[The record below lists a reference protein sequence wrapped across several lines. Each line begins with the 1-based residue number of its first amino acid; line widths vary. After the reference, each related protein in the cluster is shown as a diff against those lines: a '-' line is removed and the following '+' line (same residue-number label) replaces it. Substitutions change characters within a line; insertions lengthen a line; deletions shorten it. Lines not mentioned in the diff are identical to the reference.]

1 MATQSITN
9 VALLGRSVE
18 TRSSNST
25 EKVAVQRQ
33 TVAVEVTAVETHE
46 VDVELSQEALE
57 KVVSQLNAYIQN
69 TQRDVDFSVDDAT
82 GRVVV
87 RVIDSVSE
95 EVIRQI
101 PSEEMLA
108 ISRHL
113 IESLETDQRDPTY
126 RYSITLIQTPT
137 YQISNMINLSA

>member
-9 VALLGRSVE
+9 VALLASSVDNNR
-18 TRSSNST
+18 TGSSNST
-25 EKVAVQRQ
+25 SKAAAQRQ
-33 TVAVEVTAVETHE
+33 SFAVEVAEVETKE

-69 TQRDVDFSVDDAT
+69 TQRDMDFSVDDAT

-87 RVIDSVSE
+87 RVVDSATE

-113 IESLETDQRDPTY
+113 LESLESEQPKGF
-126 RYSITLIQTPT
+126 LIE
-137 YQISNMINLSA
+137 LKA

>member
-9 VALLGRSVE
+9 VALLASSVE
-18 TRSSNST
+18 TNRSGSSNST
-25 EKVAVQRQ
+25 GKVAAQRQ
-33 TVAVEVTAVETHE
+33 TVAVEVTEVETQE
-46 VDVELSQEALE
+46 VEMELSQEALE

-87 RVIDSVSE
+87 RVVDSTTE

-113 IESLETDQRDPTY
+113 LESLESEQPKGF
-126 RYSITLIQTPT
+126 LIE
-137 YQISNMINLSA
+137 LKA

>member
-9 VALLGRSVE
+9 VALLASSVE
-18 TRSSNST
+18 TNRSASSNST
-25 EKVAVQRQ
+25 EKVAAQRQ
-33 TVAVEVTAVETHE
+33 TVAVEVTAVETQE
-46 VDVELSQEALE
+46 VEMELSQEALE

-87 RVIDSVSE
+87 RVVDSVSE

-113 IESLETDQRDPTY
+113 VESLETEQPKGF
-126 RYSITLIQTPT
+126 LIE
-137 YQISNMINLSA
+137 LKA

>member
-9 VALLGRSVE
+9 VALLASSVDNNR
-18 TRSSNST
+18 TGSSNST
-25 EKVAVQRQ
+25 SKVAAQRQ
-33 TVAVEVTAVETHE
+33 SFAVEVAEVETKE

-69 TQRDVDFSVDDAT
+69 TQRDMDFSVDDAT

-87 RVIDSVSE
+87 RVVDSTTE

-113 IESLETDQRDPTY
+113 VESLETEEPKGF
-126 RYSITLIQTPT
+126 LIE
-137 YQISNMINLSA
+137 LKA

>member
-9 VALLGRSVE
+9 VALLVSSVE
-18 TRSSNST
+18 NNRSSNST
-25 EKVAVQRQ
+25 GKVAAQRQ
-33 TVAVEVTAVETHE
+33 SFAVEVAKVETQE
-46 VDVELSQEALE
+46 VDMELSQEALE

-69 TQRDVDFSVDDAT
+69 TQRDMDFSVDDST

-87 RVIDSVSE
+87 KVIDSQSE

-113 IESLETDQRDPTY
+113 LESLESEQPKGF
-126 RYSITLIQTPT
+126 LIE
-137 YQISNMINLSA
+137 LKA

>member
-9 VALLGRSVE
+9 VALLAGSVE
-18 TRSSNST
+18 NNRTSTSNST
-25 EKVAVQRQ
+25 GKVAAQRQ
-33 TVAVEVTAVETHE
+33 TVAVEVAEVETQE
-46 VDVELSQEALE
+46 VDVELSQKALE

-69 TQRDVDFSVDDAT
+69 TQRDMDFSVDGST

-87 RVIDSVSE
+87 KVIDSESE
-95 EVIRQI
+95 QVIRQI

-113 IESLETDQRDPTY
+113 VESLETEQPKGF
-126 RYSITLIQTPT
+126 LIE
-137 YQISNMINLSA
+137 LKA

>member
-9 VALLGRSVE
+9 VATLGREVE
-18 TRSSNST
+18 TRSSNSA

-33 TVAVEVTAVETHE
+33 SFAVEVAEVETQK
-46 VDVELSQEALE
+46 VDVELSQQGLE

-69 TQRDVDFSVDDAT
+69 TQRDVDFSVDNST

-87 RVIDSVSE
+87 RVIDSESE

-113 IESLETDQRDPTY
+113 LESLETEQPKGF
-126 RYSITLIQTPT
+126 LIE
-137 YQISNMINLSA
+137 LKA

>member
-9 VALLGRSVE
+9 VAVLGRTVE
-18 TRSSNST
+18 NSRSGSST
-25 EKVAVQRQ
+25 EKVAAQRQ
-33 TVAVEVTAVETHE
+33 TFAVEVAEVETQE
-46 VDVELSQEALE
+46 VDVELSQKALE

-87 RVIDSVSE
+87 KVIDSESE

-113 IESLETDQRDPTY
+113 IESLETEQPKGF
-126 RYSITLIQTPT
+126 LIE
-137 YQISNMINLSA
+137 LKA

>member
-9 VALLGRSVE
+9 VASLATRVE
-18 TRSSNST
+18 TNRTGSGNAT
-25 EKVAVQRQ
+25 EKPVAQRQ
-33 TVAVEVTAVETHE
+33 SFAVEVQEVETHE

-69 TQRDVDFSVDDAT
+69 TQRDVDFSVDDST

-87 RVIDSVSE
+87 RVVDSVSE

-113 IESLETDQRDPTY
+113 VESLETEQPKGF
-126 RYSITLIQTPT
+126 LIE
-137 YQISNMINLSA
+137 LKA

>member
-9 VALLGRSVE
+9 VALLASSVE
-18 TRSSNST
+18 TNRSSSNST
-25 EKVAVQRQ
+25 GKVAAQRQ
-33 TVAVEVTAVETHE
+33 TVAVEVTEVETQE
-46 VDVELSQEALE
+46 VEMELSQEALE

-113 IESLETDQRDPTY
+113 IESLETDQPKGF
-126 RYSITLIQTPT
+126 LIE
-137 YQISNMINLSA
+137 LKA

>member
-9 VALLGRSVE
+9 VALLASRVDNNRSS
-18 TRSSNST
+18 SSNSA
-25 EKVAVQRQ
+25 EKVTAQRQ
-33 TVAVEVTAVETHE
+33 TIAVEVAEVEAQE

-69 TQRDVDFSVDDAT
+69 TQRDVDFSVDDST

-87 RVIDSVSE
+87 RVVDSVSE

-113 IESLETDQRDPTY
+113 VESLETEQPKGF
-126 RYSITLIQTPT
+126 LIE
-137 YQISNMINLSA
+137 LKA

>member
-9 VALLGRSVE
+9 VAVLGRTVE
-18 TRSSNST
+18 SSRSSNT
-25 EKVAVQRQ
+25 AEKVAAQRQ
-33 TVAVEVTAVETHE
+33 TSAVEVTEVETQE

-69 TQRDVDFSVDDAT
+69 TQRDVDFSVDDST

-87 RVIDSVSE
+87 KVIDSQSE

-113 IESLETDQRDPTY
+113 VESLETEQPKGF
-126 RYSITLIQTPT
+126 LIE
-137 YQISNMINLSA
+137 LKA

>member
-9 VALLGRSVE
+9 VALLASTVE
-18 TRSSNST
+18 RNRSSNST

-33 TVAVEVTAVETHE
+33 TFAVEVTEVEAHE
-46 VDVELSQEALE
+46 VEVELSQEALE

-69 TQRDVDFSVDDAT
+69 SQRDMNFSVDEVT

-87 RVIDSVSE
+87 KVIDSTTE

-113 IESLETDQRDPTY
+113 LESLESEQPKGF
-126 RYSITLIQTPT
+126 LIE
-137 YQISNMINLSA
+137 LKA

>member
-9 VALLGRSVE
+9 VALLGSTTVDSS
-18 TRSSNST
+18 RSSNST
-25 EKVAVQRQ
+25 GKVAAQRQ
-33 TVAVEVTAVETHE
+33 TVAVEVAEVETQE

-87 RVIDSVSE
+87 KVIDSESE

-113 IESLETDQRDPTY
+113 VESLETEQPKGF
-126 RYSITLIQTPT
+126 LIE
-137 YQISNMINLSA
+137 LKA

>member
-9 VALLGRSVE
+9 VALLASSVE
-18 TRSSNST
+18 TNRTSSNST
-25 EKVAVQRQ
+25 GKVAAQRQ
-33 TVAVEVTAVETHE
+33 TVAVEVTAVETQE
-46 VDVELSQEALE
+46 VEMELSQEALE

-87 RVIDSVSE
+87 RVIDSESE

-113 IESLETDQRDPTY
+113 IESLETEQPKGF
-126 RYSITLIQTPT
+126 LIE
-137 YQISNMINLSA
+137 LKA

>member
-9 VALLGRSVE
+9 VALLASTVENNRSS
-18 TRSSNST
+18 SSNST

-33 TVAVEVTAVETHE
+33 SFAVDVAEVETQD

-87 RVIDSVSE
+87 RVIDSESE

-113 IESLETDQRDPTY
+113 VESLETEQPKGF
-126 RYSITLIQTPT
+126 LIE
-137 YQISNMINLSA
+137 LKA

>member
-9 VALLGRSVE
+9 VALLGRTVE
-18 TRSSNST
+18 NNRSSSSNTT
-25 EKVAVQRQ
+25 EKVAAQRQ
-33 TVAVEVTAVETHE
+33 SFAVEVTEVETQE

-69 TQRDVDFSVDDAT
+69 TQRDVDFSVDDST

-87 RVIDSVSE
+87 RVIDSESE

-113 IESLETDQRDPTY
+113 VESLETEQPKGF
-126 RYSITLIQTPT
+126 LIE
-137 YQISNMINLSA
+137 LKA

>member
-9 VALLGRSVE
+9 VALLGRTVE

-25 EKVAVQRQ
+25 EKVAAQRQ

-113 IESLETDQRDPTY
+113 IESLETDQPKGF
-126 RYSITLIQTPT
+126 LIE
-137 YQISNMINLSA
+137 LKA

>member
-9 VALLGRSVE
+9 VAVLGSTTVDSS
-18 TRSSNST
+18 RSSNST
-25 EKVAVQRQ
+25 GKVAAQRQ
-33 TVAVEVTAVETHE
+33 TIAVEVAEVETQE

-87 RVIDSVSE
+87 KVIDSESE
-95 EVIRQI
+95 EIIRQI

-113 IESLETDQRDPTY
+113 VESLETEQPKGF
-126 RYSITLIQTPT
+126 LIE
-137 YQISNMINLSA
+137 LKA

>member
-9 VALLGRSVE
+9 VALLASSVGNN
-18 TRSSNST
+18 RSSNSA
-25 EKVAVQRQ
+25 EKVAAQRQ
-33 TVAVEVTAVETHE
+33 TIAVEVTEVEAQE

-69 TQRDVDFSVDDAT
+69 TQRDVDFSVDDST

-87 RVIDSVSE
+87 RVIDSESE
-95 EVIRQI
+95 QVIRQI
-101 PSEEMLA
+101 PSEDMLA

-113 IESLETDQRDPTY
+113 IESLETEQPKGF
-126 RYSITLIQTPT
+126 LIE
-137 YQISNMINLSA
+137 LKA

>member
-9 VALLGRSVE
+9 VATLTSRVE
-18 TRSSNST
+18 TSRTSSSDST
-25 EKVAVQRQ
+25 EKVADQRQ
-33 TVAVEVTAVETHE
+33 TIAVEVAE
-46 VDVELSQEALE
+46 VVAQEVELSQEALE

-69 TQRDVDFSVDDAT
+69 TQRDVDFSVDDST

-113 IESLETDQRDPTY
+113 VESLETEQPKGF
-126 RYSITLIQTPT
+126 LIE
-137 YQISNMINLSA
+137 LKA

>member
-9 VALLGRSVE
+9 VAVLGGTVE
-18 TRSSNST
+18 NSRSSNTT
-25 EKVAVQRQ
+25 EKVAAQRQ
-33 TVAVEVTAVETHE
+33 TIAVEVAEVETQE

-87 RVIDSVSE
+87 KVIDSESE

-113 IESLETDQRDPTY
+113 IESLETDQPKGF
-126 RYSITLIQTPT
+126 LIE
-137 YQISNMINLSA
+137 LKA

>member
-9 VALLGRSVE
+9 VALLGRTVE
-18 TRSSNST
+18 SNRSSSSNST
-25 EKVAVQRQ
+25 EKVAEQRQ

-113 IESLETDQRDPTY
+113 VESLETDQPKGF
-126 RYSITLIQTPT
+126 LIE
-137 YQISNMINLSA
+137 LKA

>member
-9 VALLGRSVE
+9 VALLAGSVE
-18 TRSSNST
+18 TTSRSNPSNST
-25 EKVAVQRQ
+25 SKAAVQRQ
-33 TVAVEVTAVETHE
+33 SFAVEVPEVEAQE
-46 VDVELSQEALE
+46 VELSQEALE

-69 TQRDVDFSVDDAT
+69 TQRDVDFSVDDST

-87 RVIDSVSE
+87 RVIDSESE
-95 EVIRQI
+95 QVIRQI

-113 IESLETDQRDPTY
+113 IESLENEQPKGF
-126 RYSITLIQTPT
+126 LIE
-137 YQISNMINLSA
+137 LKA

>member
-9 VALLGRSVE
+9 VALLGRTVE

-25 EKVAVQRQ
+25 EKVAAQRQ
-33 TVAVEVTAVETHE
+33 TVAVEVAEVETQE

-87 RVIDSVSE
+87 RVIDSESE

-113 IESLETDQRDPTY
+113 VESLETEQPKGF
-126 RYSITLIQTPT
+126 LIE
-137 YQISNMINLSA
+137 LKA

>member
-9 VALLGRSVE
+9 VALLASSVE
-18 TRSSNST
+18 TNRSGSSNST
-25 EKVAVQRQ
+25 SKVAAQRQ
-33 TVAVEVTAVETHE
+33 SFAVEVAEVETRE
-46 VDVELSQEALE
+46 VEVEVELSQEALE

-69 TQRDVDFSVDDAT
+69 TQRDMDFSVDDAT

-87 RVIDSVSE
+87 RVVDSNTE

-113 IESLETDQRDPTY
+113 LESLESEQPKGF
-126 RYSITLIQTPT
+126 LIE
-137 YQISNMINLSA
+137 LKA

>member
-9 VALLGRSVE
+9 VATLGRAVE
-18 TRSSNST
+18 TRSSNPT

-33 TVAVEVTAVETHE
+33 TIAVEVTEVETQE
-46 VDVELSQEALE
+46 VDMELSQEALE

-69 TQRDVDFSVDDAT
+69 TQRDVDFSVDDST

-87 RVIDSVSE
+87 RVIDSSTE

-113 IESLETDQRDPTY
+113 VESLETEQPKGF
-126 RYSITLIQTPT
+126 LIE
-137 YQISNMINLSA
+137 LKA

>member
-9 VALLGRSVE
+9 VASLGRTVE
-18 TRSSNST
+18 TRSSGST

-33 TVAVEVTAVETHE
+33 TVAVEVAEVETHDI
-46 VDVELSQEALE
+46 DVELSQEALE
-57 KVVSQLNAYIQN
+57 KVVSQLNSYIQN
-69 TQRDVDFSVDDAT
+69 TQRDVDFSVDDST

-87 RVIDSVSE
+87 RVIDSESE

-113 IESLETDQRDPTY
+113 IESLETEQPKGF
-126 RYSITLIQTPT
+126 LIE
-137 YQISNMINLSA
+137 LKA

>member
-9 VALLGRSVE
+9 VAMLGRAVE
-18 TRSSNST
+18 TRSSDST
-25 EKVAVQRQ
+25 EKVAAQRQ
-33 TVAVEVTAVETHE
+33 TVAVEVAEVETQE
-46 VDVELSQEALE
+46 VDMELSQEALE

-69 TQRDVDFSVDDAT
+69 TQRDVDFSVDDST

-87 RVIDSVSE
+87 RVVDSISE

-113 IESLETDQRDPTY
+113 VESLETEQPKGF
-126 RYSITLIQTPT
+126 LIE
-137 YQISNMINLSA
+137 LKA

>member
-9 VALLGRSVE
+9 VALLAVDNS
-18 TRSSNST
+18 RSSNST
-25 EKVAVQRQ
+25 GKVAAQRQ
-33 TVAVEVTAVETHE
+33 TVAVEVTEVEAQQNE
-46 VDVELSQEALE
+46 VELSQKALE
-57 KVVSQLNAYIQN
+57 KVVSQLNAYVQN
-69 TQRDVDFSVDDAT
+69 TQRDMDFSVDGAT

-87 RVIDSVSE
+87 RVIDSESD

-113 IESLETDQRDPTY
+113 IETLESEQPKGF
-126 RYSITLIQTPT
+126 LIE
-137 YQISNMINLSA
+137 LKA